1 MPKNKTWNDWS
12 KADESRYSMLYSYL
26 KTKFKDLDEFTFI
39 DEKKRG
45 IMSLIENNNNWA
57 DKTKESIFFMVA
69 KYLKASNDLRYGKLY
84 SQKGYDYLLS
94 NRAIENENKQDPK
107 EIENYR
113 SHEFLVNVI
122 DNISPESIKTKKAH
136 LQYLLL
142 NMLVLQPPIRTDFYI
157 TAKFIFT
164 EKENDKIN
172 NFIWITKRGKIKV
185 NYIVNKDK
193 VSKTKVYNM
202 NKNLSI
208 INIEDDKLVKLI
220 NESYNKYPRNYLLE
234 IDDKPITNTTFLD
247 WLRKITDVKL
257 INNDIMRSSYINW
270 FYDHHKSM
278 ASREKLALQMRH
290 SVMTAQKNYRKVIE
304 EKPIEKPVDE
314 LKLENEVLNNKL
326 TNCKNEHKL
335 TDAKYNKLRRDII
348 YKVNN
353 KGVTPKESTLDK
365 YNIIYDDIK
374 EKYI

>member
-1 MPKNKTWNDWS
+1 
-12 KADESRYSMLYSYL
+12 
-26 KTKFKDLDEFTFI
+26 
-39 DEKKRG
+39 
-45 IMSLIENNNNWA
+45 MSLIENNNNWA

-290 SVMTAQKNYRKVIE
+290 SVMTSLRNYRKVIE

>member
-1 MPKNKTWNDWS
+1 MPKSKTWNDWS
-12 KADESRYSMLYSYL
+12 ANDESRYSMLYSYL
-26 KTKFKDLDEFTFI
+26 KTKIKDLDEFTFI
-39 DEKKRG
+39 EDKKRG
-45 IMSLIENNNNWA
+45 IMSQIENNNNWA
-57 DKTKESIFFMVA
+57 DTTKEAIFFMVA
-69 KYLKASNDLRYGKLY
+69 KYLKASNDSRYGKLY
-84 SQKGYDYLLS
+84 SQKGYDFL
-94 NRAIENENKQDPK
+94 IENRKKESQNKQDPK

-113 SHEFLVNVI
+113 THEFLLNVI
-122 DNISPESIKTKKAH
+122 DNINPESITTKKTH
-136 LQYLLL
+136 LQFLLL
-142 NMLVLQPPIRTDFYI
+142 NMLVLQPPIRPDYYL

-172 NFIWITKRGKIKV
+172 NFVWITKRGKLKV

-208 INIEDDKLVKLI
+208 ISIENDKLVKLI
-220 NESYNKYPRNYLLE
+220 NESYKKYPRNYLLE
-234 IDDKPITNTTFLD
+234 IDDKPITHATFLE

-270 FYDHHKSM
+270 FYDNNKTM

-304 EKPIEKPVDE
+304 EKPKEKPVDE
-314 LKLENEVLNNKL
+314 LKLKNEVLNNKL
-326 TNCKNEHKL
+326 INCESENKL
-335 TDAKYNKLRRDII
+335 TDAKYNKRRRDII
-348 YKVNN
+348 YKINN

-365 YNIIYDDIK
+365 YKTIYDDIT

>member
-69 KYLKASNDLRYGKLY
+69 KYLKASNDLRYGKIY

>member
-172 NFIWITKRGKIKV
+172 NFIWITKRGKLKV
-185 NYIVNKDK
+185 NYIINQDK

>member
-290 SVMTAQKNYRKVIE
+290 SVMTSLRNYRKVIE

>member
-57 DKTKESIFFMVA
+57 DKTKEAIYFMVA

-172 NFIWITKRGKIKV
+172 NFIWITKRGKLKV
-185 NYIVNKDK
+185 NYIINQDK

-278 ASREKLALQMRH
+278 ASREKLALEMRH
-290 SVMTAQKNYRKVIE
+290 SVMTSLRNYRKVIE
-304 EKPIEKPVDE
+304 DKPIEKPVDE

>member
-57 DKTKESIFFMVA
+57 DKTKEAIYFMVA

-290 SVMTAQKNYRKVIE
+290 SVMTSLRNYRKVIE

>member
-1 MPKNKTWNDWS
+1 MPKNITWTNWSANDE
-12 KADESRYSMLYSYL
+12 KRYSMLYSYL
-26 KTKFKDLDEFTFI
+26 KTKIKDLDEFTFI
-39 DEKKRG
+39 DDKKRG
-45 IMSLIENNNNWA
+45 IMSQIENNKNWA
-57 DKTKESIFFMVA
+57 NTTKEGIFFMVA

-84 SQKGYDYLLS
+84 SQKGYDFLME
-94 NRAIENENKQDPK
+94 NRKKESKNKQDDK

-113 SHEFLVNVI
+113 SHEFLLNVI
-122 DNISPESIKTKKAH
+122 DTINPESITTKKAH

-142 NMLVLQPPIRTDFYI
+142 NMLVLQPPIRTDYYV

-164 EKENDKIN
+164 EKENDNIN
-172 NFIWITKRGKIKV
+172 NFIWITKRGKLKV

-202 NKNLSI
+202 NKKLSTI
-208 INIEDDKLVKLI
+208 SIENDKLVKLI
-220 NESYNKYPRNYLLE
+220 NESYKKYPRNYLLE
-234 IDDKPITNTTFLD
+234 IDDKPITHATFLE

-270 FYDHHKSM
+270 FYDHHKGM
-278 ASREKLALQMRH
+278 DSREKLALQMRH
-290 SVMTAQKNYRKVIE
+290 SVMTSLRNYRKIIE

-314 LKLENEVLNNKL
+314 LKLENEILNNKL
-326 TNCKNEHKL
+326 INCESENKL
-335 TDAKYNKLRRDII
+335 TDAKYNKRRRDII
-348 YKVNN
+348 YKINN
-353 KGVTPKESTLDK
+353 KNVTPKESTLDK

>member
-278 ASREKLALQMRH
+278 ASREKLALEMRH
-290 SVMTAQKNYRKVIE
+290 SVMTSLRNYRKVIE

>member
-1 MPKNKTWNDWS
+1 MPKNITWTNWSANDE
-12 KADESRYSMLYSYL
+12 KRYSMLYSYL
-26 KTKFKDLDEFTFI
+26 KTKIKDLDEFTFI
-39 DEKKRG
+39 DDKKRG
-45 IMSLIENNNNWA
+45 IMSQIENNKNWA
-57 DKTKESIFFMVA
+57 NTTKEGIFFMVA

-84 SQKGYDYLLS
+84 SQKGYDFL
-94 NRAIENENKQDPK
+94 IENRKKESKNKQDDK

-113 SHEFLVNVI
+113 SHEFLLNVI
-122 DNISPESIKTKKAH
+122 DTINPESITTKKAH

-142 NMLVLQPPIRTDFYI
+142 NMLVLQPPIRTDYYV

-164 EKENDKIN
+164 EKENDNIN
-172 NFIWITKRGKIKV
+172 NFIWITKRGKLKV

-202 NKNLSI
+202 NKKLSTI
-208 INIEDDKLVKLI
+208 SIENDKLVKLI
-220 NESYNKYPRNYLLE
+220 NESYKKYPRNYLLE
-234 IDDKPITNTTFLD
+234 IDDKPITHATFLE

-270 FYDHHKSM
+270 FYDHHKGM
-278 ASREKLALQMRH
+278 DSREKLALQMRH
-290 SVMTAQKNYRKVIE
+290 SVMTSLRNYRKIIE

-326 TNCKNEHKL
+326 INCESENKL
-335 TDAKYNKLRRDII
+335 TDAKYNKRRRDII
-348 YKVNN
+348 YKINN
-353 KGVTPKESTLDK
+353 KNVTPKESTLDK

>member
-1 MPKNKTWNDWS
+1 MPKNITWTNWSANDE
-12 KADESRYSMLYSYL
+12 KRYSMLYSYL
-26 KTKFKDLDEFTFI
+26 KTKIKDLDEFTFI
-39 DEKKRG
+39 DDKKRG
-45 IMSLIENNNNWA
+45 IMSQIENNKTWA
-57 DKTKESIFFMVA
+57 NTTKEGIFFMVA

-84 SQKGYDYLLS
+84 SQKGYDFLME
-94 NRAIENENKQDPK
+94 NRKKESKNKQDDK

-113 SHEFLVNVI
+113 SHEFLLNVI
-122 DNISPESIKTKKAH
+122 DTINPESITTKKAH

-142 NMLVLQPPIRTDFYI
+142 NMLVLQPPIRTDYYV

-164 EKENDKIN
+164 EKENDNIN
-172 NFIWITKRGKIKV
+172 NFIWITKRGKLKV

-202 NKNLSI
+202 NKKLSTI
-208 INIEDDKLVKLI
+208 SIENDKLVKLI
-220 NESYNKYPRNYLLE
+220 NESDKKYPRNYLLE
-234 IDDKPITNTTFLD
+234 IDDKPITHATFLE

-270 FYDHHKSM
+270 FYDHHKGM
-278 ASREKLALQMRH
+278 DSREKLALQMRH
-290 SVMTAQKNYRKVIE
+290 SVMTSLRNYRKIIE

-326 TNCKNEHKL
+326 INCESENKL
-335 TDAKYNKLRRDII
+335 TDAKYNKRRRDII
-348 YKVNN
+348 YKINN
-353 KGVTPKESTLDK
+353 KNVTPKESTLDK